1 MSFRHPSVLMDRWM
15 GRNNYKWD
23 PAIKCL
29 IFLQLGAEKLS
40 TLMKECSLTT
50 ERLFPEDF
58 SMVKR
63 TLRTL
68 KGLVTLC
75 SVFSFRLRA
84 MVPKVQRAH
93 PPVLR
98 FTVQAWPQPGIRLRG
113 GAGSGC
119 MSPRVAASW
128 ALSSWRGPQVPA
140 AHLCFAGERT
150 RLAVSSPFFSTG
162 MMGRNAEEES
172 LFLHLM
178 WRQVCSGATGCVKS
192 FAQMLTKSSS
202 NPLSTCVMAVGP
214 GVGGLSGH

>member
-1 MSFRHPSVLMDRWM
+1 M
-15 GRNNYKWD
+15 GRNNYKRD

-50 ERLFPEDF
+50 EKLFPEDF

-68 KGLVTLC
+68 KGLATLC
-75 SVFSFRLRA
+75 SVFSFRLHA
-84 MVPKVQRAH
+84 MVPKVQRAR

-98 FTVQAWPQPGIRLRG
+98 FTVQVWPQPGIHLRG

-128 ALSSWRGPQVPA
+128 ALSPWRGSQVPA

-150 RLAVSSPFFSTG
+150 RLTVSSPFFSTG
-162 MMGRNAEEES
+162 MMGRNAEEERVS
-172 LFLHLM
+172 FLHLM
-178 WRQVCSGATGCVKS
+178 WCQVCSGATGCVKS
-192 FAQMLTKSSS
+192 FVRCLQKAAPPPQHMCHGCWPWSGRPKW
-202 NPLSTCVMAVGP
+202 PLRTY
-214 GVGGLSGH
+214 